1 MNRLTNC
8 GLEMQKHRVLKLH
21 GAWLRTGICFN
32 QPCCINIELCFKNYV
47 EAKTVV
53 INLAAVFLF

>member
-21 GAWLRTGICFN
+21 GAWLMIVPTS
-32 QPCCINIELCFKNYV
+32 
-47 EAKTVV
+47 
-53 INLAAVFLF
+53 